1 MNLSDEEL
9 AQLAAMNNGDEL
21 APLPSNQDLFGE
33 RMEALKNEFQS
44 DAERH
49 RKITEENKNK
59 VESSLQDKLASRRQ
73 RRARKNIEEKEK
85 SVLV

>member
-1 MNLSDEEL
+1 MQELNLSEEEL
-9 AQLAAMNNGDEL
+9 AQLSAMNGEDEL

-49 RKITEENKNK
+49 KKIVEENKSK
-59 VESSLQDKLASRRQ
+59 VESSLQDKL
-73 RRARKNIEEKEK
+73 NG
-85 SVLV
+85 V